1 MAYECQ
7 NFKPGQILTAGCM
20 NNIDEWLE
28 YICGKE
34 ITKVSTNELGQLEI
48 TFCNGEVLNCGVV
61 GVTVEHIE
69 ESVKDGGKNIIR
81 FSDGTEVVVRNGNK
95 GTSGVHFGAD
105 APPSNATIWIN
116 PNGEPTTIENWEF
129 DLEDGNTEAKTVVV
143 LGSNDSTDS
152 DKLPLLKVKDE
163 NGNWVE
169 IPAIK
174 GFDPI
179 VETSKSGKVSTIR
192 ITTSDGVKTVTV
204 NDGFDPKVA
213 VSKSGKVTTVK
224 ITDAEGEKTA
234 TINDGFDPVVETT
247 KSGKVT
253 TVKITDASGTKTATI
268 NDGVD
273 ITKVEQTTASSE
285 DGGSNVMTVTLSNG
299 NKSTFTFKNGKQ
311 GTSVTVASVSESTE
325 AGGSNVVQFSDGKSL
340 TVKNGSDANVT
351 ADNVKA
357 ALGYT
362 PANKADIAT
371 TVSQA
376 WSNSAVAYTKI
387 SGFGDWGN
395 GALYAKGFSML
406 ITSRAGE
413 LVWVAVSSDD
423 SNTNAKAIRLL
434 NTYSKINAIYYSASE
449 SAIYVATNAW
459 CNNVNAHILS
469 NVNGDYV
476 PTIATASAL
485 ASDAVKITIT
495 EFGASSGATN
505 IGDSTRNVA
514 ITGSGDR
521 PTYNGANMALQSDIP
536 SVPTKTD
543 TWTATYEDGTTET
556 IEVYIK

>member
-116 PNGEPTTIENWEF
+116 PNGEPTSIENWEF

-234 TINDGFDPVVETT
+234 VINDGFDPVVETT

-268 NDGVD
+268 NDG
-273 ITKVEQTTASSE
+273 K
-285 DGGSNVMTVTLSNG
+285 DGYTPQ
-299 NKSTFTFKNGKQ
+299 KGKDYFD
-311 GTSVTVASVSESTE
+311 GTSVTVAKTTEST
-325 AGGSNVVQFSDGKSL
+325 ASGGTNVVEFSDGKSL
-340 TVKNGSDANVT
+340 NVKNGKD
-351 ADNVKA
+351 
-357 ALGYT
+357 GYT
-362 PANKADIAT
+362 PQKNVD
-371 TVSQA
+371 
-376 WSNSAVAYTKI
+376 Y
-387 SGFGDWGN
+387 FDGD
-395 GALYAKGFSML
+395 
-406 ITSRAGE
+406 
-413 LVWVAVSSDD
+413 
-423 SNTNAKAIRLL
+423 
-434 NTYSKINAIYYSASE
+434 
-449 SAIYVATNAW
+449 
-459 CNNVNAHILS
+459 
-469 NVNGDYV
+469 DYV
-476 PTIATASAL
+476 LTDADKSEIAAKVTAS
-485 ASDAVKITIT
+485 
-495 EFGASSGATN
+495 
-505 IGDSTRNVA
+505 
-514 ITGSGDR
+514 
-521 PTYNGANMALQSDIP
+521 M
-536 SVPTKTD
+536 KTD
-543 TWTATYEDGTTET
+543 TWTATYEDGTVET
-556 IEVYIK
+556 IEVYVK